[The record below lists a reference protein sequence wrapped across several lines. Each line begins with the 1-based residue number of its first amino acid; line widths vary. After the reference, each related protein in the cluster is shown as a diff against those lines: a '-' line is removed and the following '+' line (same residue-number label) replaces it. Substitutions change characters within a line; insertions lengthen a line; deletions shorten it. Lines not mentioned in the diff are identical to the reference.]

1 MPEHGQAA
9 QRNKFVIHCGC
20 GRTFCTMRDVTMH
33 LRASK
38 GICSASS
45 CTTYDLSG
53 NLFPGQSHVGRRA
66 HVVHYGQG
74 NAGGGGAAP
83 VLEEQ
88 VNLNLGERGPR
99 PNTGGRGNMGGA
111 QGENEENALDN
122 MGPDWDDYNEEFP
135 LGDISGGVQGLC
147 KYISQAPGV
156 RVENS
161 DAVMPPVDPLPA
173 FDASKQK
180 VWQAVSVFN
189 QFTSKFQCACG
200 MSNGFFFSTLT

>member
-1 MPEHGQAA
+1 M
-9 QRNKFVIHCGC
+9 
-20 GRTFCTMRDVTMH
+20 
-33 LRASK
+33 
-38 GICSASS
+38 
-45 CTTYDLSG
+45 
-53 NLFPGQSHVGRRA
+53 
-66 HVVHYGQG
+66 VHHGQG

-147 KYISQAPGV
+147 KHIALGHGSV
-156 RVENS
+156 RDANS
-161 DAVMPPVDPLPA
+161 DHMPVELSA

-180 VWQAVSVFN
+180 VWEAVSVFH
-189 QFTSKFQCACG
+189 
-200 MSNGFFFSTLT
+200 